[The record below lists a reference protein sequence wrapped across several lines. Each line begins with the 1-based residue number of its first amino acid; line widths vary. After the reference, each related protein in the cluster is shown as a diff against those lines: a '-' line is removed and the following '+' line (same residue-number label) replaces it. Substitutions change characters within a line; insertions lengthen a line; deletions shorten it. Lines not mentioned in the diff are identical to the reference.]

1 MCEVSAYLIGGPEK
15 RLLMENV
22 DTIEP
27 EGEGLR
33 LVSIFGEQKFVKAR
47 IRAVALADNTVL
59 LEPAV

>member
-1 MCEVSAYLIGGPEK
+1 MCEVSAYLLGEPEQ

-33 LVSIFGEQKFVKAR
+33 LVSIFGEQKFIRAR
-47 IRAVALADNTVL
+47 IRAVSLADNKVL
-59 LEPAV
+59 LEPAG